1 MSSEMEPCPR
11 CALHEASPAPCC
23 EDAAAETA
31 QAEAETLHACCCR
44 HKKRSE
50 EEYKSLI
57 HRLNRIEGQIRG
69 IRGMVEK
76 DVYCA
81 DILVQVAAAL
91 AVPSTPMELVS
102 RLTEQLVTP
111 GTAFT
116 AFSTRA
122 EQAAQLMPVTL
133 YCSIVSLLA
142 MGRLVRKRVIS

>member
-81 DILVQVAAAL
+81 DILVQVAAANSAL
-91 AVPSTPMELVS
+91 N
-102 RLTEQLVTP
+102 
-111 GTAFT
+111 
-116 AFSTRA
+116 AFSRELLSQHVRTCVADDLRA
-122 EQAAQLMPVTL
+122 DSDEKLDELLKLLPKLM
-133 YCSIVSLLA
+133 
-142 MGRLVRKRVIS
+142 K